1 VQCVC
6 LFLMME
12 TTANSA
18 LIKIA
23 VVIVGLDPAIH
34 LFRKKMDARV
44 NPRIKSG
51 DAHDVERTAGGV
63 QSRVIRSPIAG
74 LKDPLTDGIRS
85 EAGLS
90 PMGCRP
96 APSEPGS
103 TGLARAGTQ

>member
-1 VQCVC
+1 MTWEFSCARPRRDTNVQCVC

-51 DAHDVERTAGGV
+51 DAHDGGE
-63 QSRVIRSPIAG
+63 QRLNSSRLRC
-74 LKDPLTDGIRS
+74 S
-85 EAGLS
+85 EGASGGHS
-90 PMGCRP
+90 FSGV
-96 APSEPGS
+96 S
-103 TGLARAGTQ
+103 